1 MDQDVLRRRRF
12 TERFKWLQGVQQ
24 VLSLFGMRWLPS
36 RLNQLVQAGEVG
48 VILRVA

>member
-12 TERFKWLQGVQQ
+12 TERFKWFQGIQQ
-24 VLSLFGMRWLPS
+24 VLSLFGMWLPS
-36 RLNQLVQAGEVG
+36 RLNQLVQAGEVR

>member
-12 TERFKWLQGVQQ
+12 TERFEWLQGVQQ
-24 VLSLFGMRWLPS
+24 VLSLFGMGLPS
-36 RLNQLVQAGEVG
+36 RLNQLVQARKVG